1 MLTLII
7 NAYVVHFEMYVKY
20 FSEICRFE
28 SQLYAD
34 VQTQKYV

>member
-20 FSEICRFE
+20 FS
-28 SQLYAD
+28 D
-34 VQTQKYV
+34 